1 MPEEKPP
8 VTKETAPAYLDHVGE
23 VLKNAKSPAEYR
35 ALIHRFAD
43 KVVGEETIQIHLIAN
58 YGGGVRITLV
68 ELGRTELYQKYSQPY
83 SGSSC
88 GSARFQ

>member
-8 VTKETAPAYLDHVGE
+8 VTKETALAYLDHVGE

-43 KVVGEETIQIHLIAN
+43 KVVVGEETIQIHLIAN

-68 ELGRTELYQKYSQPY
+68 GLGRTELYQKYS
-83 SGSSC
+83 
-88 GSARFQ
+88 